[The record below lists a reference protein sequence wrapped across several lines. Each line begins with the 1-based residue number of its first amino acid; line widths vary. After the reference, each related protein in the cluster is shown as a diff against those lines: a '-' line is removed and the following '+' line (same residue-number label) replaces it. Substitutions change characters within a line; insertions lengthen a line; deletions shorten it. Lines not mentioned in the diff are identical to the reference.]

1 MRRGA
6 YNPAA
11 MSARDLPRLE
21 PRLRWGSL
29 YREAELL
36 KAALR
41 IYTKPLFSWRKAL
54 QRSTDGGTLYDFAR
68 TGLRR
73 LDGLHAGLARGVHA
87 FRPMQAL
94 TFNFNGKHRTLYIAP
109 WEDRVVDLLLYRLLT
124 RRLHAWLSPHA
135 WAYRATGFGVD
146 RCQREIGRAFRSGE
160 PRYVVKR
167 DIARYFDSVN
177 HDRLRAQLE
186 TLVEPGD
193 PLAGLLDARIR
204 FRYVLDG
211 VAHDAVRGIPFGT
224 AIACAFANVHLTGL
238 DREIA
243 AVPGVGY
250 FRYADDL
257 LAVARTPEAA
267 REAARR
273 MDDGIA
279 ALALADKP
287 AHRLAVRLAVAPAP
301 APEADFAPAAKLR
314 HLGLEFRADGSVG
327 LSRDKF
333 RKLTNLFRYG
343 FRRQKRR
350 MARLTTVEGRARLAI
365 TLANRVL
372 DSAIRN
378 VAIIDYY
385 LKHVTDEVQ
394 IALLD
399 RWLAE
404 EVLALA
410 TRRGHKK
417 SNFRVVP
424 YETLRAWGLPSLV
437 HRRRLLR
444 HGHLEST
451 FFVWKVRQAER
462 ARDARDGAGTREG
475 TAARPEGAP
484 FGVMPEAF
492 SPSPEAAAAV
502 RPVGEGAACGRV
514 SWKTSPATRDWS
526 LAQPSLPSSPE
537 VI

>member
-1 MRRGA
+1 
-6 YNPAA
+6 
-11 MSARDLPRLE
+11 MSARELPPCL
-21 PRLRWGSL
+21 PPLRWASL
-29 YREAELL
+29 YRETDLL
-36 KAALR
+36 KSALR
-41 IYTKPLFSWRKAL
+41 VYTKPLFAWRKAL
-54 QRSTDGGTLYDFAR
+54 QSSTDGGTLYDFAR

-73 LDGLHAGLARGVHA
+73 LDRMHAELSRGAYA

-94 TFNFNGKHRTLYIAP
+94 LFNFNGKIRTLYIAP

-124 RRLHAWLSPHA
+124 RRLHGWLSPHA
-135 WAYRATGFGVD
+135 WAYRAAGYGVD
-146 RCQREIGRAFRSGE
+146 RCQRAIGRTFRSGE
-160 PRYVVKR
+160 PRYIVKR
-167 DIARYFDSVN
+167 DIARYFDSVD
-177 HDRLRAQLE
+177 HAAMAEQLAG
-186 TLVEPGD
+186 LVAPGD
-193 PLAGLLDARIR
+193 PLAALLEARLR
-204 FRYVLDG
+204 FRYVLHGEERTAD
-211 VAHDAVRGIPFGT
+211 RGIPFGT

-238 DREIA
+238 DREVS
-243 AVPGVGY
+243 AVPGLAY

-257 LAVARTPEAA
+257 LAVAATPGAA
-267 REAARR
+267 REAAAR
-273 MDDGIA
+273 MDAGIA
-279 ALALADKP
+279 ALGLTDKP
-287 AHRLAVRLAVAPAP
+287 AHRLAVRLATDG
-301 APEADFAPAAKLR
+301 ERFDQDFAPASKLR

-333 RKLTNLFRYG
+333 RKIANLFRYG

-350 MARLTTVEGRARLAI
+350 MARLTTVEGRARLGIA
-365 TLANRVL
+365 LANRVL

-385 LKHVTDEVQ
+385 LKHVTDEPQ
-394 IALLD
+394 IARLD

-417 SNFRVVP
+417 SNFRRVSFS
-424 YETLRAWGLPSLV
+424 TLRAWGLPSLV

-444 HGHLEST
+444 HGHLESS

-462 ARDARDGAGTREG
+462 AESARTGAGPVQG
-475 TAARPEGAP
+475 TAARPGTASQDAA
-484 FGVMPEAF
+484 VRVF

-526 LAQPSLPSSPE
+526 LAQPSLLPMTRE
-537 VI
+537 VP

>member
-1 MRRGA
+1 MT
-6 YNPAA
+6 
-11 MSARDLPRLE
+11 ARDLPPLT
-21 PRLRWGSL
+21 PRLRWASL
-29 YREAELL
+29 YREADLL

-41 IYTKPLFSWRKAL
+41 IYTKPLFAWRKAL

-73 LDGLHAGLARGVHA
+73 LDGLHAGLARGAHP

-94 TFNFNGKHRTLYIAP
+94 VFNFNGKIRTLYIAS

-124 RRLHAWLSPHA
+124 RRLHGWFSPHA
-135 WAYRATGFGVD
+135 WAYRASGFGVD
-146 RCQREIGRAFRSGE
+146 RCQRAIGRVFRAGE
-160 PRYVVKR
+160 PRWVVKR
-167 DIARYFDSVN
+167 DIARYFDSVD
-177 HDRLRAQLE
+177 HARLREQLVA
-186 TLVEPGD
+186 LVEPGD
-193 PLAGLLDARIR
+193 PLGRLLEARLR

-211 VAHDAVRGIPFGT
+211 VEREADRGIPFGT
-224 AIACAFANVHLTGL
+224 AIACAFANIHLTGL

-243 AVPGVGY
+243 GVPGAEY

-257 LAVARTPEAA
+257 LVAARTPEAA
-267 REAARR
+267 REAAGR
-273 MDDGIA
+273 MDGGIA
-279 ALALADKP
+279 ALGLTDKP
-287 AHRLAVRLAVAPAP
+287 AHRLAVRLAVAPDPDAGV
-301 APEADFAPAAKLR
+301 EFAPATKLR

-350 MARLTTVEGRARLAI
+350 MGRLTTVEGRARLAI
-365 TLANRVL
+365 ELANRVL

-385 LKHVTDEVQ
+385 LKHVTDEAQ

-417 SNFRVVP
+417 SNFRTLS
-424 YETLRAWGLPSLV
+424 YATLRAWGLPSLV
-437 HRRRLLR
+437 HRRRLLW
-444 HGHLEST
+444 HGHLDSS

-462 ARDARDGAGTREG
+462 AESARAGAGTREG
-475 TAARPEGAP
+475 TAARSGASP
-484 FGVMPEAF
+484 QGDAAATF

-526 LAQPSLPSSPE
+526 LAQPSLPSLPDPKPTLE
-537 VI
+537 VA